1 MKYLLLGLIKL
12 YQMIP
17 GPWHNLCKFTPTCSN
32 YAIDAIKEY
41 GAFKGSIL
49 ALKRIIRCNPL
60 SKGGYDPVI
69 KEKKNEK
76 NN

>member
-1 MKYLLLGLIKL
+1 MKYILLGLIKV

-17 GPWHNLCKFTPTCSN
+17 GPWHNMCKHIPTCSN

-41 GAFKGSIL
+41 GSIKGSIL
-49 ALKRIIRCNPL
+49 AIKRILRCNPL
-60 SKGGYDPVI
+60 SSGGYDPVR
-69 KEKKNEK
+69 KENKNEK

>member
-1 MKYLLLGLIKL
+1 MKYILLGLIKV

-17 GPWHNLCKFTPTCSN
+17 GPWHNMCKHIPTCSN

-41 GAFKGSIL
+41 GSIKGSIL
-49 ALKRIIRCNPL
+49 AIKRILRCNPL
-60 SKGGYDPVI
+60 SSGGYDPVR
-69 KEKKNEK
+69 KENKDEK